1 MNVSE
6 NNITETCYYE
16 ITEEELAHVNTLSN
30 ILNDYG
36 QLVVCVGGL
45 FFNIITILLFQ
56 NKKLLDIFFNR
67 LLLCL
72 CIIDSIYLIITI
84 MYIWLSSS
92 ESQTFS
98 HKYAFYFIVLPARGI
113 AMCCTI
119 YMMVILS
126 LERYRSITSMNPRA
140 TSQVSWAR
148 VLKYVGPVVLFCT
161 LFKFPGFLEF
171 DLESTNGTF
180 NNSPF
185 VVGGPWV
192 HASSENAYNVSTR
205 MVVTNMRI
213 HELYIL
219 LYRLLLYTK

>member
-1 MNVSE
+1 MSEFNQTDTMNISE
-6 NNITETCYYE
+6 DHSNETCWYD
-16 ITEEELAHVNTLSN
+16 ITKEEQAHINTLRK

-72 CIIDSIYLIITI
+72 CIIDCIYLIITI
-84 MYIWLSSS
+84 LYIWLSSS

-126 LERYRSITSMNPRA
+126 LERYRSITSMNPRGTA
-140 TSQVSWAR
+140 QLSCAR
-148 VLKYVGPVVLFCT
+148 VLK
-161 LFKFPGFLEF
+161 
-171 DLESTNGTF
+171 
-180 NNSPF
+180 
-185 VVGGPWV
+185 
-192 HASSENAYNVSTR
+192 
-205 MVVTNMRI
+205 
-213 HELYIL
+213 
-219 LYRLLLYTK
+219 